1 MAEEKFSQG
10 NLFPKGSAGNPYS
23 KNPRAVGARKKREY
37 KKAQEKKAQEAQEKK
52 EALDVSDAARRR
64 EWQRRVDRGEAAG
77 DMPADF
83 NLFDDSAFKNRDI
96 LKILQQAASI
106 RPYQQVG
113 GSLFKAL
120 TIQQLGGYR

>member
-23 KNPRAVGARKKREY
+23 KNPRAEGARKKRQFQKDQEAK
-37 KKAQEKKAQEAQEKK
+37 KKAK
-52 EALDVSDAARRR
+52 EVSDNARRR
-64 EWQRRVDRGEAAG
+64 EWDSRKERGEVFG
-77 DMPADF
+77 DMPPDF
-83 NLFDDSAFKNRDI
+83 NLKFDDSAFKNRDI

>member
-1 MAEEKFSQG
+1 MSEKFSQG
-10 NLFPKGSAGNPYS
+10 NLFPKGSEGNPYS

-52 EALDVSDAARRR
+52 EALDVSDAARQR

-83 NLFDDSAFKNRDI
+83 NLFDGISGREM
-96 LKILQQAASI
+96 LKILQAV
-106 RPYQQVG
+106 PKYG
-113 GSLFKAL
+113 GVAIGSYLLK
-120 TIQQLGGYR
+120 

>member
-1 MAEEKFSQG
+1 MSEKFSQG
-10 NLFPKGSAGNPYS
+10 NLFPKGSDGNPYS
-23 KNPRAVGARKKREY
+23 TNPRAQSAKRKRDN
-37 KKAQEKKAQEAQEKK
+37 KKAQKEKK

>member
-10 NLFPKGSAGNPYS
+10 NLFPKGSDGNPYS
-23 KNPRAVGARKKREY
+23 KNPRAEGARKKRQFQKDQEAK
-37 KKAQEKKAQEAQEKK
+37 KKAK
-52 EALDVSDAARRR
+52 EVSDNARQR
-64 EWQRRVDRGEAAG
+64 EWDSRKERGEVFG
-77 DMPADF
+77 DMPPDF